1 MALDLKSSAAKT
13 ILHDLVRCS
22 DVVVYNFRA
31 GVGEKLG
38 LHFDELKEINPRIIS
53 CSVTGFGETGPNR
66 DCTSFDMVAQATG
79 GGMTLTGD
87 GAHPLRS
94 GIPIGDLGGGLMA
107 TIGILSAL
115 QARVRTG
122 VGQHVDISMQDAQ
135 VSLLNYM
142 ATMTSL
148 SGEAPK
154 ANGNAHFVHVPYDSF
169 PTADRHIIIA
179 IITNELWK
187 TFIQTMALS
196 ELDTPENEEQPGR
209 WKNKDHI
216 TSVLSEK
223 LRTRTCDAWL
233 TILRPAG
240 VPCAPVNDVHA
251 VLNDP
256 HLHARQM
263 IVDVPHANGRSVL
276 QAGNPIAFGCGS
288 RYVFC
293 PTSRR

>member
-1 MALDLKSSAAKT
+1 
-13 ILHDLVRCS
+13 V
-22 DVVVYNFRA
+22 

-38 LHFDELKEINPRIIS
+38 LHFDVLKEVNPRIIT

-87 GAHPLRS
+87 GVHPLRS

-107 TIGILSAL
+107 TIGILTAL
-115 QARVRTG
+115 QARVRSG
-122 VGQHVDISMQDAQ
+122 SGQHVDISMQDAQ

-142 ATMTSL
+142 ATMTAL

-169 PTADRHIIIA
+169 PTRDKHIIIA

-187 TFIQTMALS
+187 TFIETMGLA
-196 ELDTPENEEQPGR
+196 ELDTAENAEQPGR
-209 WKNKDHI
+209 WKNRDII
-216 TSVLSEK
+216 TRALSDA
-223 LRTRTCDAWL
+223 LRERSCEEWL
-233 TILRPAG
+233 AILRPAG

-256 HLHARQM
+256 HLHARNM
-263 IVDVPHANGRSVL
+263 IVDVPHVSGRSVR
-276 QAGNPIAFGCGS
+276 QAGNPVKLSAAGEDTFSPPPRVGEHTHAVLTDLLGYSESALSELRNAGVIQ
-288 RYVFC
+288 
-293 PTSRR
+293 